1 MFESLTERQKTA
13 YAKKK
18 ITNDELLRRFLP
30 AAYKD
35 FRTPVLLSRTHLP
48 AEGEEIAVIGYVK
61 KVSAKEMNNRKLCTV
76 SAEGLDFP

>member
-1 MFESLTERQKTA
+1 MPFWTLASAGVGARIKTMFESLTERQKTA

-30 AAYKD
+30 SAYKD

-48 AEGEEIAVIGYVK
+48 AEGEEIAVIGYEIGRAHV
-61 KVSAKEMNNRKLCTV
+61 
-76 SAEGLDFP
+76 